1 MDLRV
6 VLVEPLYQGNVG
18 SVTRAMKNFGFSDL
32 ILVNPCKL
40 EGEARAMSSHARD
53 LLESA
58 RKVSSLEEA
67 IEDCSIVIGT
77 TGIAGSRFDLHLR
90 VPGYTPGE
98 MKDRLSGID
107 GKVAVLFGRED
118 NGFTKEELKKCD
130 MIMTIP
136 TSDVYPVMNLSHAVA
151 VVLYEFSSIV
161 SGDTPLAD
169 PFDIRLLYDH
179 LSELLDD
186 IDYPE
191 HKKEKTDLM
200 LRRIFGRACLMPR
213 EVQTLRGIL
222 RKVQRTCQAEDEQQG
237 TSAANDD

>member
-1 MDLRV
+1 MDIRI

-32 ILVNPCKL
+32 VLVNPCKL

-67 IEDCSIVIGT
+67 IDDRSIIIGT

-90 VPGYTPGE
+90 VPGYSPSE
-98 MKDRLSGID
+98 MKERLQGMS
-107 GKVAVLFGRED
+107 GKVAILFGRED
-118 NGFTKEELKKCD
+118 NGFTKEELKQCD

-136 TSDVYPVMNLSHAVA
+136 TSEVYPVMNLSHAVA
-151 VVLYEFSSIV
+151 VVLYELSEV
-161 SGDTPLAD
+161 KGGDTPLAD
-169 PFDIRLLYDH
+169 PFDIGLLYDH
-179 LSELLDD
+179 MSELLVD

-191 HKKEKTDLM
+191 HKREKTELM
-200 LRRIFGRACLMPR
+200 LRRIFGRACLLPR
-213 EVQTLRGIL
+213 EVQTLRGII
-222 RKVQRTCQAEDEQQG
+222 RKVQRIHESGDEH
-237 TSAANDD
+237 ADDI

>member
-1 MDLRV
+1 MDIRI

-32 ILVNPCKL
+32 VLVNPCKL

-67 IEDCSIVIGT
+67 IDDRSIVIGT

-90 VPGYTPGE
+90 VPGYSPSE
-98 MKDRLSGID
+98 MKERLQGMS
-107 GKVAVLFGRED
+107 GKVAILFGRED
-118 NGFTKEELKKCD
+118 NGFTKEELKQCD

-136 TSDVYPVMNLSHAVA
+136 TSEVYPVMNLSHAVA
-151 VVLYEFSSIV
+151 VVLYELSEV
-161 SGDTPLAD
+161 KGGDTPVAD
-169 PFDIRLLYDH
+169 PFDIGLLYDH
-179 LSELLDD
+179 LSELLVD

-191 HKKEKTDLM
+191 HKREKTELM
-200 LRRIFGRACLMPR
+200 LRRIFGRACLLPR
-213 EVQTLRGIL
+213 EVQTLRGII
-222 RKVQRTCQAEDEQQG
+222 RKVQRIHESEDG
-237 TSAANDD
+237 HADDI

>member
-1 MDLRV
+1 MDIRI

-32 ILVNPCKL
+32 VLVNPCRL

-58 RKVSSLEEA
+58 KRVSTLEDA
-67 IEDCSIVIGT
+67 INDCSIVIGT

-90 VPGYTPGE
+90 VPGYSPKE
-98 MKDRLSGID
+98 MKERLSGMD

-136 TSDVYPVMNLSHAVA
+136 TSEVYPVMNLSHAVA
-151 VVLYEFSSIV
+151 VVLYEFSSIKM
-161 SGDTPLAD
+161 GETPLAD
-169 PFDIRLLYDH
+169 PFDIGLLYEH

-213 EVQTLRGIL
+213 EVQTLRGII
-222 RKVQRTCQAEDEQQG
+222 RKIQRNCRDVDAPNGDLAE
-237 TSAANDD
+237 ND

>member
-1 MDLRV
+1 MNLRI

-32 ILVNPCKL
+32 VLVNPCKL

-53 LLESA
+53 LLENA
-58 RKVSSLEEA
+58 KIVSTLEEA
-67 IEDCSIVIGT
+67 IEDCSIIIGT

-90 VPGYTPGE
+90 VPGYTPEE
-98 MKDRLSGID
+98 MKERLSGVD

-118 NGFTKEELKKCD
+118 NGFTREELKKCD

-136 TSDVYPVMNLSHAVA
+136 TSEVYPVMNLSHAVT
-151 VVLYEFSSIV
+151 VVLYEFSSIK
-161 SGDTPLAD
+161 SGETPLAD
-169 PFDIRLLYDH
+169 PFDIRLLYGH

-200 LRRIFGRACLMPR
+200 LKRIFGRACLMPR
-213 EVQTLRGIL
+213 EVQTLRGII
-222 RKVQRTCQAEDEQQG
+222 RKIQRNCNNENGNSNVFE
-237 TSAANDD
+237 NEEK

>member
-1 MDLRV
+1 MNLRI

-32 ILVNPCKL
+32 VLVNPCKL

-58 RKVSSLEEA
+58 KIVSTLEEA
-67 IEDCSIVIGT
+67 IEDCSIIIGT

-90 VPGYTPGE
+90 VPGYTPEE
-98 MKDRLSGID
+98 MKERLSGVD

-118 NGFTKEELKKCD
+118 NGFTREELKKCD

-136 TSDVYPVMNLSHAVA
+136 TSEVYPVMNLSHAVT
-151 VVLYEFSSIV
+151 VVLYEFSSIK
-161 SGDTPLAD
+161 SGETPLAD
-169 PFDIRLLYDH
+169 SFDIRLLYGH

-200 LRRIFGRACLMPR
+200 LKRIFGRACLMPR
-213 EVQTLRGIL
+213 EVQTLRGII
-222 RKVQRTCQAEDEQQG
+222 RKIQRNCNNENGNPNAFENEEK
-237 TSAANDD
+237 